1 MNDSMDCYDDIQ
13 IEELQNFDF
22 VGEDLSDLI
31 EENNDFN
38 LKDYIN
44 GNYDYWL
51 WLPTLLISL
60 ETLLLIL
67 DL

>member
-1 MNDSMDCYDDIQ
+1 MDCYDDIQ

-22 VGEDLSDLI
+22 VAEDLADLI
-31 EENNDFN
+31 DEDNKFN
-38 LKDYIN
+38 INEYIN

-51 WLPTLLISL
+51 WLPTLLILL

>member
-1 MNDSMDCYDDIQ
+1 MDCYDDIQ

-22 VGEDLSDLI
+22 VAEDLADLI
-31 EENNDFN
+31 DEDNKFDING
-38 LKDYIN
+38 YIN